1 MNEKEAKQQ
10 AAALIQRI
18 KKEPELMYNNVGW
31 DVYMFLT
38 NFAGKPGPI
47 SGKQLHLPF
56 DDDCLVPE
64 EQILRDFT
72 LFAECCDDTVNVH
85 TTKDGKTGVI
95 ITIYEV
101 GDHYYTEAEF
111 NALWPE
117 FNKHVREPVH
127 DKKIYEDTIT
137 WLHTDR
143 GDAFTL
149 LYPDKDYTK
158 PGHLYFESEFNWRT
172 DYSTTPS
179 RQFVWESDLD
189 IKWDVDEA

>member
-1 MNEKEAKQQ
+1 MNIQEAKQQ

-18 KKEPELMYNNVGW
+18 KHEPEFMYNNVGW

-38 NFAGKPGPI
+38 NLAGKPGPI
-47 SGKQLHLPF
+47 PGKQLHLPF

-72 LFAECCDDTVNVH
+72 LFTECCDDTVNVH

-117 FNKHVREPVH
+117 FNKKPQEVH
-127 DKKIYEDTIT
+127 DKKIYESDLAWHSLYDGGAVFANYTLDGTI
-137 WLHTDR
+137 HVIQRKAD
-143 GDAFTL
+143 
-149 LYPDKDYTK
+149 
-158 PGHLYFESEFNWRT
+158 WRT
-172 DYSTTPS
+172 DENGRHFIFET
-179 RQFVWESDLD
+179 DLD
-189 IKWDVDEA
+189 IKWEDEA